1 MLLKGNL
8 EDSRLMAL
16 HHYFAWQNKKDQS
29 SQEIPLTRLQTPLNP
44 EGQVNTVSRYPSR
57 PAVICPD

>member
-44 EGQVNTVSRYPSR
+44 EGQANTVSRYPSR
-57 PAVICPD
+57 PTVICPD

>member
-44 EGQVNTVSRYPSR
+44 EE
-57 PAVICPD
+57 